1 MSSLLELLT
10 TRTWWSYDPQAPG
23 YAQPYHAF
31 NLFEGF
37 AWWVL
42 AALVLI
48 RYLRH
53 RNSPLELAYG
63 AAFVTFGLS
72 DFVEAYR
79 VTSWLILSKGVN
91 LVALLYLRQLVIRRF
106 YPESKTY

>member
-10 TRTWWSYDPQAPG
+10 TRTWWANDPQALG

-31 NLFEGF
+31 NLFEGC
-37 AWWVL
+37 AWLVL
-42 AALVLI
+42 AALVLV

-53 RNSPLELAYG
+53 RKSSLELAYG

-72 DFVEAYR
+72 DFVEAYH
-79 VTSWLILSKGVN
+79 VTSWLILAKGVN
-91 LVALLYLRQLVIRRF
+91 LVALLYLRHIVLSRF